1 MAHWNGN
8 QAGSAAWALALASR
22 NNNGRSF
29 IGGKIKVGTAI
40 LGQGVMLINE

>member
-22 NNNGRSF
+22 ANNGRSF
-29 IGGKIKVGTAI
+29 MEGKVEVGLAI
-40 LGQGVMLINE
+40 LGQSFVLINQ